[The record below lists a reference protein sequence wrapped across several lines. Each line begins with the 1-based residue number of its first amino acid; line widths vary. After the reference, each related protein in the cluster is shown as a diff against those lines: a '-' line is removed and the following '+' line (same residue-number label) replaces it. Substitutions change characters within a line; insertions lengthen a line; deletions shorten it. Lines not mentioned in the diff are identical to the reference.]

1 MGRDINSHL
10 EGSMGNQSSRQRT
23 PARRRISSSALA
35 LGALATTAVAFGPG
49 AAGAAAPRAT
59 AARSLNLSDS
69 ASLHLENKHGL
80 VLKEGGNAKGSLSG
94 PLYLQLDVTS
104 TRSVTAQVQV
114 YPKGGSISGNAKASY
129 HVSGSTATFSGT
141 LAITKG
147 SGTYSKAKA
156 SALSF
161 SGTIKRSNDAVT
173 VHVSGKMSY

>member
-10 EGSMGNQSSRQRT
+10 EGFMGNKSSRSRT
-23 PARRRISSSALA
+23 RARLRVSSAALA
-35 LGALATTAVAFGPG
+35 LGAVATAAVFGAG
-49 AAGAAAPRAT
+49 AAGAASPHAS
-59 AARSLNLSDS
+59 AARTLTLNDT
-69 ASLHLENKHGL
+69 ASLHLQNKHGL
-80 VLKEGGNAKGSLSG
+80 VLKEAGNAKGSLAG

-114 YPKGGSISGNAKASY
+114 YPTKGGSISGSAKANY
-129 HVSGSTATFSGT
+129 RVAGSTATFSGT
-141 LAITKG
+141 MTITKG

-161 SGTIKRSNDAVT
+161 SGTIQRSNDAVT

>member
-10 EGSMGNQSSRQRT
+10 EGSMGNQSSRPRT
-23 PARRRISSSALA
+23 QARTRISAAALA
-35 LGALATTAVAFGPG
+35 FGALATAVVFGTG
-49 AAGAAAPRAT
+49 AAGAASPHAR
-59 AARSLNLSDS
+59 AARSLNLNDS
-69 ASLHLENKHGL
+69 ARLHLQNKHGL
-80 VLKEGGNAKGSLSG
+80 VLKEAGNAKGSLGG

-114 YPKGGSISGNAKASY
+114 YPNNGSVSGNAKASY
-129 HVSGSTATFSGT
+129 RVQGSFATFSGT

-161 SGTIKRSNDAVT
+161 SGTIQRSNDAVT

>member
-10 EGSMGNQSSRQRT
+10 EGSMGNQSSRPRT
-23 PARRRISSSALA
+23 QARTRISAAALA
-35 LGALATTAVAFGPG
+35 FGALATAIVLGTG
-49 AAGAAAPRAT
+49 AAGAASPHAK
-59 AARSLNLSDS
+59 AARSLNLNDS
-69 ASLHLENKHGL
+69 ARLHLQNKHGL
-80 VLKEGGNAKGSLSG
+80 VLKEAGNAKGTLGG

-114 YPKGGSISGNAKASY
+114 YPKEGGSISGNAKANY
-129 HVSGSTATFSGT
+129 RVQGSFATFSGT

-161 SGTIKRSNDAVT
+161 SGTIQRSNDAVT

>member
-1 MGRDINSHL
+1 MGRDINSHM
-10 EGSMGNQSSRQRT
+10 EGSMGIKSSRPRT
-23 PARRRISSSALA
+23 SARLRASSAALA
-35 LGALATTAVAFGPG
+35 LGVAATAAVFGAG
-49 AAGAAAPRAT
+49 AAGAASPHAT
-59 AARSLNLSDS
+59 AARSLNLNDS

-80 VLKEGGNAKGSLSG
+80 VLKEGGTAKGSLGG

-129 HVSGSTATFSGT
+129 HVAGSTATFSGT
-141 LAITKG
+141 MTVTKG

-161 SGTIKRSNDAVT
+161 SGTIQRSNDAVT
-173 VHVSGKMSY
+173 VHVSGNMSY